1 MSHVAEFTFIRLRER
16 AGLPAGSLAPEF
28 GLQGNRA
35 ITRVTLGE
43 VFPVLVSSLP
53 SDLRAEY
60 DAWKAAQQS
69 QPTPVSPAPE
79 LRVEVD
85 GDGDGMVHDD
95 KPTVG
100 QATSVEELKAMAR
113 ERGIEGFSTMKKA
126 ELIAA
131 LEADES

>member
-1 MSHVAEFTFIRLRER
+1 MSHVAEITYIWLRNR
-16 AGLPAGSLAPEF
+16 VGKPAGSLAPEF

-43 VFPVLVSSLP
+43 VFPVLVETLP
-53 SDLRAEY
+53 ADLRAEY
-60 DAWKAAQQS
+60 DAWKKEQESA
-69 QPTPVSPAPE
+69 PAPE
-79 LRVEVD
+79 PVELRPEVD
-85 GDGDGMVHDD
+85 GDGDGTVHDG
-95 KPTVG
+95 KPTAG
-100 QATSVEELKAMAR
+100 PATTVEDLKDMAR